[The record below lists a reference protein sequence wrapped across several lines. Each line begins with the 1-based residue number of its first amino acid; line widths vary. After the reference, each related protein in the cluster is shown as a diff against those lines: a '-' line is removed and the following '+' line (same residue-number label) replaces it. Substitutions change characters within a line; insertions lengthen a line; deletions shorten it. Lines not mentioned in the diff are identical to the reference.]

1 MALPMTLFD
10 TATLFRHRAFNIFPI
25 FGLRK
30 IEAPLRCRVV
40 VVAKIVAFPAREDAA
55 AGTAT
60 GVVSQSGTLT

>member
-1 MALPMTLFD
+1 M
-10 TATLFRHRAFNIFPI
+10 ATLFRHRAFNIFPI

-30 IEAPLRCRVV
+30 IEAPLPVRCRVV

-60 GVVSQSGTLT
+60 GVGSQSGTLT